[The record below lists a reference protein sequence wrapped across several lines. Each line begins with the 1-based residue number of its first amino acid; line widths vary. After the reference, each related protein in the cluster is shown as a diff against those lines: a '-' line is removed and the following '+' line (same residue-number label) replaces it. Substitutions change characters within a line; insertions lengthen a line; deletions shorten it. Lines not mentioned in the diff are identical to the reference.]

1 MAYVNSSLQYAI
13 LRKNLSTIKAHLG
26 TCELFF
32 TRWRLELQGYHRQNG
47 NTSSQK
53 LITATVRSWRF
64 PDFTVPTKFRPLIDQ
79 QHSAYYNGKE
89 WHSDHDL
96 NFKSFNSVCIFL
108 NWKLACFGALLDKKT
123 PGLAFTRSWGNPR

>member
-1 MAYVNSSLQYAI
+1 MVYVNSPLQYAI

-47 NTSSQK
+47 NTLKSLS
-53 LITATVRSWRF
+53 LRRF
-64 PDFTVPTKFRPLIDQ
+64 PDFTVSAKFRPLIDQ
-79 QHSAYYNGKE
+79 HHSAYYNGKE

-96 NFKSFNSVCIFL
+96 NFKSFNSVCISL
-108 NWKLACFGALLDKKT
+108 N
-123 PGLAFTRSWGNPR
+123 